1 MTLTVIEPG
10 LQTQLQDEGRW
21 GWQRDGVPVGGAMDP
36 WSHRLANLLAG
47 NAGDEATLEILMT
60 GPKLRLDRGATIAVA
75 GADLSASI
83 DGHELPM
90 HQCIHV
96 PAGAVLAFGRRRAGL
111 RAYLAVAGGFDVP
124 PVLGSRSTYVR
135 GGFGGLGGR
144 ALRPGDV
151 LPLGRPAAPG
161 PAGTARRPF
170 EAAPSPA
177 LGELLPLP
185 DPAPDACATAA
196 VLRGEHWDRFSAE
209 TRHALLAQA
218 WRIGSQSDRMGYRLQ
233 GTALQCAAGE
243 ELLSE
248 GVGFG
253 TIQVP
258 PDGQPI
264 VLMAERQSTGG
275 YPKIAHVA
283 SVDLPMLAQL
293 APGQRLRFKLV
304 GMDLA
309 QALIEDR
316 ERSHAQLRRMLLVL
330 RSTRTLT
337 K

>member
-1 MTLTVIEPG
+1 MTVTVIEPG

-21 GWQRDGVPVGGAMDP
+21 GWQCDGVPVGGAMDA

-60 GPKLRLDRGATIAVA
+60 GPRLRFDQSAVIALT
-75 GADLSASI
+75 GADLPASI
-83 DGHELPM
+83 DGQAVPM
-90 HQCIHV
+90 HRRIHV

-111 RAYLAVAGGFDVP
+111 RAYLGVAGGFDVP
-124 PVLGSRSTYVR
+124 RVLGSRSTYVR
-135 GGFGGLGGR
+135 GGFGGLQGR

-151 LPLGRPAAPG
+151 LPLRPV
-161 PAGTARRPF
+161 PAGGGAEPAHL
-170 EAAPSPA
+170 EVAPPPP
-177 LGELLPLP
+177 LDLLPALP
-185 DPAPDACATAA
+185 DPAPDACATVA
-196 VLRGEHWDRFSAE
+196 VLRGEHWDLFDAAARQ
-209 TRHALLAQA
+209 ALLAQA
-218 WRIGSQSDRMGYRLQ
+218 WHIGSQSDRMGYRLS
-233 GTALQCAAGE
+233 GTALHRTAGD

-248 GVGFG
+248 GVAFG
-253 TIQVP
+253 TVQVP

-293 APGQRLRFKLV
+293 APGQRVRFELV
-304 GMDLA
+304 SLDLA

-316 ERSHAQLRRMLLVL
+316 ERRHAQLRRALLGPAPP
-330 RSTRTLT
+330 TRTP
-337 K
+337 

>member
-1 MTLTVIEPG
+1 MTVTVIEPG

-21 GWQRDGVPVGGAMDP
+21 GWQRDGVPVGGAMDA

-47 NAGDEATLEILMT
+47 NAEDEATLEILMT
-60 GPKLRLDRGATIAVA
+60 GPRLRFDQDAVIALT
-75 GADLSASI
+75 GADLPASL
-83 DGHELPM
+83 DGQAVPM
-90 HQCIHV
+90 HRRIPV

-124 PVLGSRSTYVR
+124 VVLGSRSTYVR
-135 GGFGGLGGR
+135 GGFGGLQGR

-151 LPLGRPAAPG
+151 LPLRPSAAP
-161 PAGTARRPF
+161 AGAGRT
-170 EAAPSPA
+170 EAAPALPPDLVPA
-177 LGELLPLP
+177 LP
-185 DPAPDACATAA
+185 DPAPDACATVA
-196 VLRGEHWDRFSAE
+196 VLRGEHWDLFDAA
-209 TRHALLAQA
+209 TRQALLAQA
-218 WRIGSQSDRMGYRLQ
+218 WRIGSQSDRMGYRLS
-233 GTALQCAAGE
+233 GTALQRAPGE

-253 TIQVP
+253 TVQVP

-293 APGQRLRFKLV
+293 APGQRVRFELV
-304 GMDLA
+304 SLDLA

-316 ERSHAQLRRMLLVL
+316 ERRHAQLRRVLLGPAQL
-330 RSTRTLT
+330 PRQATRTP
-337 K
+337 

>member
-1 MTLTVIEPG
+1 MTVTVLEAG

-21 GWQRDGVPVGGAMDP
+21 GWQRDGVPVGGAMDA

-60 GPKLRLDRGATIAVA
+60 GPRLRFDQDAVIALT
-75 GADLSASI
+75 GADLPASL
-83 DGHELPM
+83 DGQAVPIHRRL
-90 HQCIHV
+90 HV

-124 PVLGSRSTYVR
+124 VVLGSRSTYVR
-135 GGFGGLGGR
+135 GGFGGLQGR
-144 ALRPGDV
+144 ALRLGDV
-151 LPLGRPAAPG
+151 LPLHPSA
-161 PAGTARRPF
+161 AGTA
-170 EAAPSPA
+170 PA
-177 LGELLPLP
+177 GAGRLEGALPPDLIPALP
-185 DPAPDACATAA
+185 DPAPDACATVA
-196 VLRGEHWDRFSAE
+196 VLRGEHWDLFEAA
-209 TRHALLAQA
+209 TRQALLAQS
-218 WRIGSQSDRMGYRLQ
+218 WRIGSQSDRMGYRLS
-233 GTALQCAAGE
+233 GTALHRAPGE

-248 GVGFG
+248 GVAFG
-253 TIQVP
+253 TVQVP

-293 APGQRLRFKLV
+293 VPGQRVRFELV
-304 GMDLA
+304 SLDLA

-316 ERSHAQLRRMLLVL
+316 ERRHAQLRRVLLGTAQQPL
-330 RSTRTLT
+330 QTKRTP
-337 K
+337 